1 MRMCRLLFAFTL
13 FLPAIAS
20 AWEESFPAVS
30 KPWDEQQ
37 VLNFILAHS
46 SVLRAYGVVTK
57 EYTPQHQ
64 CSTYLSTRRSLPNSR
79 RRKLAA
85 RKRPATAIFYPPRA
99 ARKVLADEHQRLL
112 YGPNPSSSLLGVGFS
127 LMPVPFKSIA
137 KSIIALHLS
146 INNETSIVII
156 HPISETLKA
165 PWPASGVVM
174 KRYKPRGAGG

>member
-57 EYTPQHQ
+57 EYTPSTPMQHVLEHTSVFAKLSPAEIG
-64 CSTYLSTRRSLPNSR
+64 STQATSDGNFLSSAGST
-79 RRKLAA
+79 
-85 RKRPATAIFYPPRA
+85 
-99 ARKVLADEHQRLL
+99 
-112 YGPNPSSSLLGVGFS
+112 
-127 LMPVPFKSIA
+127 KSI
-137 KSIIALHLS
+137 
-146 INNETSIVII
+146 
-156 HPISETLKA
+156 
-165 PWPASGVVM
+165 SG
-174 KRYKPRGAGG
+174 